1 MGAQLQFN
9 FGEVCGSLCTSAA
22 DKVLNPSICKDTPL
36 SSGLLITAILGDV
49 SPFVKLYFAALDSAS
64 ERKRKKNP
72 FVGKPNLSIY
82 LCCCYCINLGCVWLS
97 GSELPPPPMTTTF
110 SPSLSLTVKGYS

>member
-1 MGAQLQFN
+1 MQIVTVRVVGAQLQFN
-9 FGEVCGSLCTSAA
+9 IGEVCGGLCTSAA

-64 ERKRKKNP
+64 ERKRKENP
-72 FVGKPNLSIY
+72 FVGNKGGNR
-82 LCCCYCINLGCVWLS
+82 VH
-97 GSELPPPPMTTTF
+97 F
-110 SPSLSLTVKGYS
+110 SAVATQPTLEGA